1 MMKKTSGY
9 VLLAMLGSQSIYA
22 ASIIDQST
30 MSSSFDSF
38 KSTVESAQNPT
49 QSKPIIQLQPTLTQ
63 NSIKADTMFGAQL
76 FHGAFSSTNGSG
88 FNGSYI
94 LNSGDNI
101 QVRMW
106 GAYDFSGTLT
116 IDAQG
121 NIFIPNVGPIHVAGV
136 ANGQLQTLMEQQIRK
151 VYRANVGI
159 YAALELA
166 QPITVYVTGF
176 VSQPG
181 NYGGVSNDS
190 VLAYLD
196 RAGGVDSQSGSYI
209 DVEIRRSGHLMQQV
223 NLYDFLLSGNLQPFN
238 FKNGDVV
245 IVSPRKKSFDVK
257 GEVYNAFTF
266 EFDKSDLTVAQALT
280 VARVKPSATHV
291 SISRRQGTEYRSEYY
306 PISQAGAVVLHDGDQ
321 LSVTADRYQGT
332 IQVRIEGAHAGEH
345 AIVLPYGATLD
356 QVLSQ
361 IKANSLSEVDA
372 IQLFRQSVAVRQK
385 EMLNLSLDKL
395 EESTYSVRS
404 ATNEEASLRI
414 KDAELIQKF
423 IDRARKVLPQGQVV
437 LDQKQLDQVILEN
450 GDVLKIPEKTSVIMM
465 HGEVMFPNA
474 IAWQKNLPVSAY
486 IQKVG
491 GYTQGSDKSKI
502 ILMRQNG
509 EADLV
514 KADHVVEQGD
524 QIMILPKVST
534 KRVEIA
540 RGVSQI
546 LYQIAIAAKVVF
558 GL

>member
-1 MMKKTSGY
+1 
-9 VLLAMLGSQSIYA
+9 
-22 ASIIDQST
+22 
-30 MSSSFDSF
+30 
-38 KSTVESAQNPT
+38 
-49 QSKPIIQLQPTLTQ
+49 
-63 NSIKADTMFGAQL
+63 
-76 FHGAFSSTNGSG
+76 
-88 FNGSYI
+88 
-94 LNSGDNI
+94 
-101 QVRMW
+101 MW
-106 GAYDFSGTLT
+106 GAYEFSGTLT

-121 NIFIPNVGPIHVAGV
+121 NIFIPNVGPIHVAGIS
-136 ANGQLQTLMEQQIRK
+136 NGQLQTLMEQQIRR

-159 YAALELA
+159 YAALEQA
-166 QPITVYVTGF
+166 QPIKVYVTGF

-196 RAGGVDSQSGSYI
+196 RAGGVDTQSGSYV
-209 DVEIRRSGHLMQQV
+209 DVEIRRTGRIVQQV
-223 NLYDFLLSGNLQPFN
+223 NLYDFLLSGSLQPFN
-238 FKNGDVV
+238 FKNGDVIV
-245 IVSPRKKSFDVK
+245 VSPRKQSFDVK
-257 GEVYNAFTF
+257 GEVYNAYTF
-266 EFDKSDLTVAQALT
+266 EFDKPNLTVQQALT
-280 VARVKPSATHV
+280 VARMKPTATHI
-291 SISRRQGTEYRSEYY
+291 SINRRQGTEYRSEYF
-306 PISQAGAVVLHDGDQ
+306 PISQAGSIILNDGDQ
-321 LSVTADRYQGT
+321 LMVTADRYQGT

-356 QVLSQ
+356 QVLNQ
-361 IKANSLSEVDA
+361 IKANQLSEIGS
-372 IQLFRQSVAVRQK
+372 IQLFRKSVAERQK

-423 IDRARKVLPQGQVV
+423 VDRARQIQPQGQVV
-437 LDQKQLDQVILEN
+437 LTNQRPDQIILEN
-450 GDVLKIPEKTSVIMM
+450 GDILKVPEKTSVIMM

-474 IAWQKNLPVSAY
+474 IAWQQGLTVSAY
-486 IQKVG
+486 VQKVG
-491 GYTQGSDKSKI
+491 GYTQDSDKSKI
-502 ILMRQNG
+502 IVIKPSG

-514 KADHVVEQGD
+514 KADHIIQQGD

-534 KRVEIA
+534 KRVEVA

>member
-1 MMKKTSGY
+1 MIKKPSHY
-9 VLLAMLGSQSIYA
+9 ILLALLCHQSVYA
-22 ASIIDQST
+22 ASILDQST
-30 MSSSFDSF
+30 MSSSFDSL
-38 KSTVESAQNPT
+38 KATVDSAQNPA
-49 QSKPIIQLQPTLTQ
+49 QSKPIVQLQPAPIQGVL
-63 NSIKADTMFGAQL
+63 KPDTMFGAQL
-76 FHGAFSSTNGSG
+76 FHGAFSSTSGSG
-88 FNGSYI
+88 FNSGYI
-94 LNSGDNI
+94 LNNGDNVQI
-101 QVRMW
+101 RMW
-106 GAYDFSGTLT
+106 GAYEFSGTLT

-121 NIFIPNVGPIHVAGV
+121 NIFIPNVGPVHVAGI
-136 ANGQLQTLMEQQIRK
+136 ANGQLQTLMEQQIRR

-159 YAALELA
+159 YAALEQA
-166 QPITVYVTGF
+166 QPIKVYVTGF

-196 RAGGVDSQSGSYI
+196 RAGGVDPQSGSYV
-209 DVEIRRSGHLMQQV
+209 DVEIRRAGRIVQNI

-238 FKNGDVV
+238 FKDNDVIV
-245 IVSPRKKSFDVK
+245 VSPRKQSFDVK
-257 GEVYNAFTF
+257 GEVYNAYTF
-266 EFDKSDLTVAQALT
+266 EFDKPNLTVEQALT

-306 PISQAGAVVLHDGDQ
+306 PISQAGAIELNDGDQ
-321 LSVTADRYQGT
+321 LVVTADRYQGT

-361 IKANSLSEVDA
+361 IKANKLSEVDS
-372 IQLFRQSVAVRQK
+372 IQLFRKSVAVRQK

-423 IDRARKVLPQGQVV
+423 VDRARQVQPQGQVV
-437 LDQKQLDQVILEN
+437 LTNQRPDQIILEN
-450 GDVLKIPEKTSVIMM
+450 GDILKIPEKTSVIMM

-474 IAWQKNLPVSAY
+474 IAWQKGLPVSAY

-491 GYTQGSDKSKI
+491 GYTQDSDKSKI
-502 ILMRQNG
+502 IVIKQSG

-514 KADHVVEQGD
+514 KADHMIQQGD